1 MSVSHRKAM
10 PSSWQLIGRSWALYL
25 TLLPTIALIVVFAY
39 WPTVSGFAESL
50 YSATSSD
57 ARVFVGVD
65 NYRTL
70 AEDTTFWKAFVNALW
85 YFLFTVTVGWA
96 VPFVAAEL
104 LISLSSTKLQYL
116 FRTLLILPMAFPAA
130 VFGFIWSFMY
140 DPNDG
145 VINTFLGAIGASG
158 LAQNWLGDPRTAL
171 GSLMM
176 VGFPIVLLS
185 AGGGLPFLLMLVGLQ
200 NIPQEIFDAAAMD
213 GCSRWQR
220 VWAIDLP
227 MLGGQFSLLT
237 MLALIGLT
245 QAGSITLLLA
255 TNGGPAFSTTTPLT
269 WLIQSGISAGNF
281 GYGSAMG
288 TVLFAVSLGLSGA
301 YLWFQRRSAR
311 RSA

>member
-1 MSVSHRKAM
+1 MSVSYRKPT
-10 PSSWQLIGRSWALYL
+10 PSIWQLLSRNWALYL
-25 TLLPTIALIVVFAY
+25 TLLPTIALIVIFAY

-50 YSATSSD
+50 YSSTSSD
-57 ARVFVGVD
+57 ARVFVGLD

-70 AEDTTFWKAFVNALW
+70 AEDTVFWKAFVNALW

-104 LISLSSTKLQYL
+104 LISLSSAKLQYL

-140 DPNDG
+140 DPNEG
-145 VINTFLGAIGASG
+145 VINTFLSAIGAGG
-158 LAQNWLGDPRTAL
+158 LARNWLGDPRTAL
-171 GSLMM
+171 ASLMM

-227 MLGGQFSLLT
+227 MLGGQFGLLT

-255 TNGGPAFSTTTPLT
+255 TNGGPAFTTTTPLT
-269 WLIQSGISAGNF
+269 WLIQSSISAGNF

-288 TVLFAVSLGLSGA
+288 TVLFAVSLALSGA
-301 YLWFQRRSAR
+301 YLLFQRRSAR
-311 RSA
+311 RNA

>member
-1 MSVSHRKAM
+1 MSAPSRKPT

-25 TLLPTIALIVVFAY
+25 TLLPTIALIVIFAY
-39 WPTVSGFAESL
+39 WPTVNGFAESL

-57 ARVFVGVD
+57 ARVFVGLD

-70 AEDTTFWKAFVNALW
+70 VEDTTFWKAFVNALW
-85 YFLFTVTVGWA
+85 YFLFAVTVGWA

-104 LISLSSTKLQYL
+104 LISLSSAKLQYL

-145 VINTFLGAIGASG
+145 VINTFLNAIGASG

-288 TVLFAVSLGLSGA
+288 TVLFAVSLTLSGA

-311 RSA
+311 RGA